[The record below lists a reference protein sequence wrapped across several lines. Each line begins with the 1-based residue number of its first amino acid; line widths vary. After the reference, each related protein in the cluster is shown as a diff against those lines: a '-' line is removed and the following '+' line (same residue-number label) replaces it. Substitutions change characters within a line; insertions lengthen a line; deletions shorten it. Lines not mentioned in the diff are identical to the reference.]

1 MNLLKIKHFDKDFL
15 IDAGKIY
22 SINLESRKL
31 YLTFISALMDGDKDY
46 FIYSEDFKP
55 VDFDKRSIC
64 ITDVF
69 GIDPNSRKILNSL
82 YKRIGNNMTDAS
94 DKEKLE
100 RINTEILGMLDRF
113 SMDMGAKMRFDI
125 DLDIIKIL
133 GLYKFEFEN
142 ENKDLVGKLVT
153 YIKANMEIMDL
164 KFVVSINVLPLICED
179 EFDVFQKELELL
191 GLTLINVNYVNKFVN
206 KKIEC
211 ITVDEDLC
219 EF

>member
-1 MNLLKIKHFDKDFL
+1 MNLLKIKHFDKGFS
-15 IDAGKIY
+15 IDAGRIY

-31 YLTFISALMDGDKDY
+31 YLTFMDSLMSGDKDY
-46 FIYSEDFKP
+46 FVYSEDLKP
-55 VDFDKRSIC
+55 VDFDKKSIC

-82 YKRIGNNMTDAS
+82 YKRINSMSSVS
-94 DKEKLE
+94 DKEKLD
-100 RINTEILGMLDRF
+100 RINGEIIGMLDRF
-113 SMDMGAKMRFDI
+113 SMDMGTKMRFDI

-142 ENKDLVGKLVT
+142 ENADLVGKLIT

-164 KFVVSINVLPLICED
+164 KFVFFVNVLPLICEE
-179 EFDVFQKELELL
+179 EFDTFQKEMEML
-191 GLTLINVNYVNKFVN
+191 GLALINVNYVNKFVN
-206 KKIEC
+206 RKIEYV
-211 ITVDEDLC
+211 TVDADLC